1 MYKNPLNNGKISD
14 YNSLKNQKD
23 NGAIVKKYENK
34 NLETKPTELQKYYQY
49 LTYQQPILDELNYVA
64 ERMRKEDIKTKND
77 NYNFIEDLKI
87 KREKQMAED
96 AKREEGIRE
105 NRVSLFDYSSTIK
118 QDDMTPVIN
127 TDVEMETPIIIE
139 QQQAK
144 IDLFGDNDE
153 DLFSIADTQKEEAII
168 KIQNAIRNKNAIDKV
183 SSLFVENN
191 GEKFELSREKPKK
204 PKKK

>member
-1 MYKNPLNNGKISD
+1 MYKNPLNNRDLSD
-14 YNSLKNQKD
+14 YNSLKKQRD
-23 NGAIVKKYENK
+23 YGSIIKKYENK
-34 NLETKPTELQKYYQY
+34 KLQTEPTELQKYYQY